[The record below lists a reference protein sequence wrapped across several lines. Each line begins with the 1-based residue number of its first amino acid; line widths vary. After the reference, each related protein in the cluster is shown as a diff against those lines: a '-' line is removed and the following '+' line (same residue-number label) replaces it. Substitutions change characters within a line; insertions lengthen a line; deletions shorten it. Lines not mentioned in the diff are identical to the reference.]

1 MFYTSVGTLNVVE
14 GNIAV
19 RTKVEC
25 LEKNFWPNIL
35 KEFLQGCDIC
45 QDDGN
50 WGSQRESFK
59 SGSSRTISAQFL
71 DQLTPKT
78 LIKQKTYGLL
88 SKTHFRR
95 KYCRFNRSRISSR
108 RFALSNLPSPYPT
121 LGAPI
126 TSYND
131 ESGDVMHSGDA
142 ENNNEEVS
150 FYLNIA
156 SYLLL
161 F

>member
-78 LIKQKTYGLL
+78 LMKWKSKQL
-88 SKTHFRR
+88 
-95 KYCRFNRSRISSR
+95 
-108 RFALSNLPSPYPT
+108 ALSSVR
-121 LGAPI
+121 
-126 TSYND
+126 
-131 ESGDVMHSGDA
+131 E
-142 ENNNEEVS
+142 
-150 FYLNIA
+150 LNK
-156 SYLLL
+156 
-161 F
+161 